1 MIYIFVDVGD
11 IGSSYRLKRQYS
23 GYISI
28 PSFFGYEL
36 PVMQRRREYMCGG
49 GMNVRKGGSAF
60 FVYTF

>member
-1 MIYIFVDVGD
+1 MGD

-28 PSFFGYEL
+28 PSFFEYEL

-49 GMNVRKGGSAF
+49 GGMNVRKGGSAF
-60 FVYTF
+60 FVSTF